1 MCRLGAVFILVSI
14 VGADFD
20 GDLLQLSDEFVSP
33 GNALPNP
40 FLIVNIAKYLFQ
52 ITCSTVCF

>member
-1 MCRLGAVFILVSI
+1 MWWLGAVFILVSI

-33 GNALPNP
+33 GNALPNM
-40 FLIVNIAKYLFQ
+40 FLIVNIVK
-52 ITCSTVCF
+52 